1 MLINRRCKNC
11 PKNDTCTNKYK
22 TEIVTDIN
30 DLPDDVQTLIITD
43 IKKRLLP
50 QVELSFITGG
60 IEGATQYVNN
70 EIQKADN
77 TIQKIIAEAYNDNHL
92 SYLEKISEIV
102 VYNIERKKML
112 QQFINDCKS
121 KNPIQETSNEIKLI
135 DIKSTKKAHGRP
147 KGSLK
152 NRMIND
158 ETGERLQ
165 KIHEVM
171 KNKSGKDVVLVIF
184 TAIKLGWMT
193 TPTATEV
200 KEEFGLNVV
209 SQQIFSKYLNKEKG
223 LFKAE
228 EIEGMENCLKSK

>member
-30 DLPDDVQTLIITD
+30 DLPNDVQTLITTD

-50 QVELSFITGG
+50 QAEFSFITGG

-112 QQFINDCKS
+112 QKFINDHNRKKQIQALTNKLTQREKFYLDKAEHKGYIERTNDGYKS
-121 KNPIQETSNEIKLI
+121 KFKTKALLAYFLELVFCRDENGKDNKKKFPETQLNKLFNEKRLG
-135 DIKSTKKAHGRP
+135 KARGQIYNN
-147 KGSLK
+147 KGSKPEGYLTVDNIFK
-152 NRMIND
+152 
-158 ETGERLQ
+158 
-165 KIHEVM
+165 EV
-171 KNKSGKDVVLVIF
+171 L
-184 TAIKLGWMT
+184 
-193 TPTATEV
+193 
-200 KEEFGLNVV
+200 
-209 SQQIFSKYLNKEKG
+209 
-223 LFKAE
+223 
-228 EIEGMENCLKSK
+228 

>member
-30 DLPDDVQTLIITD
+30 DLPNDVQTLITTD

-70 EIQKADN
+70 EIQEADN
-77 TIQKIIAEAYNDNHL
+77 TIQKIIAEAYNENHL

-112 QQFINDCKS
+112 QKFINDCKS
-121 KNPIQETSNEIKLI
+121 KKPTQEASKKITSI
-135 DIKSTKKAHGRP
+135 DNKRIKKAKGRP
-147 KGSLK
+147 TGSIEDKMIDDTDGVKLK
-152 NRMIND
+152 ILKD
-158 ETGERLQ
+158 VIQG
-165 KIHEVM
+165 K
-171 KNKSGKDVVLVIF
+171 KGKDAALVIVA
-184 TAIKLGWMT
+184 AIDLGWMT
-193 TPTATEV
+193 TPTSTQVITA
-200 KEEFGLNVV
+200 FGQIV
-209 SQQIFSKYLNKEKG
+209 SQQNYSKYLDEKK
-223 LFKAE
+223 FKKE
-228 EIEGMENCLKSK
+228 EIDGMKNCLKSK